1 MFSLQMRDMD
11 RGVVKLC
18 DEVNNVASL
27 LKSQTK
33 AQQESQ
39 RMLVN
44 VVKLQ
49 QEL

>member
-1 MFSLQMRDMD
+1 MKDMD
-11 RGVVKLC
+11 RGVEKMC
-18 DEVNNVASL
+18 DAINNVASL
-27 LKSQTK
+27 LKTQTT